1 MRTPQASFS
10 LQAIVAIVACL
21 LLSGHVLAYITDCS
35 KPIMIEEFKVKEVTF
50 VEAVGLLRA
59 KTRDLDPTESNPE
72 MKGINIVFQGVTE
85 EQKKKKVSLELQIVP
100 AAFVLETLAKMVGL
114 QMRVDAHA
122 VVLLPKEANQALQT
136 RIYKVPPDFLTQKA
150 K

>member
-1 MRTPQASFS
+1 MFALIAAAFFAESSALGF
-10 LQAIVAIVACL
+10 
-21 LLSGHVLAYITDCS
+21 ITDCS

-50 VEAVGLLRA
+50 VEAVALLRA
-59 KTRDLDPTESNPE
+59 KTSDVDPSEPDPKR
-72 MKGINIVFQGVTE
+72 KGINIIFQGVTE
-85 EQKKKKVSLELQIVP
+85 EQKTKKVSLDLKVVP
-100 AAFVLETLAKMVGL
+100 AAFVLESLAKMVGL

-136 RIYKVPPDFLTQKA
+136 RIYRVPPDFLSQKA

>member
-10 LQAIVAIVACL
+10 LQAIVAIAGCL

-35 KPIMIEEFKVKEVTF
+35 KPIMIEEFKVKDVTF
-50 VEAVGLLRA
+50 VEAVELLRA
-59 KTRDLDPTESNPE
+59 KTRDLDPTQPDPE
-72 MKGINIVFQGVTE
+72 RKGVNIVFQGVTE

-100 AAFVLETLAKMVGL
+100 AAFVLESLAKMVGL

-136 RIYKVPPDFLTQKA
+136 RIYRVPPDFLTQKA

>member
-1 MRTPQASFS
+1 MKTLQASFS
-10 LQAIVAIVACL
+10 LQAIIAITSCL
-21 LLSGHVLAYITDCS
+21 LLAGHVLAFIPDCS
-35 KPIMIEEFKVKEVTF
+35 KPIMIEEFKVKDVTF
-50 VEAVGLLRA
+50 VEAVAQLRA
-59 KTRDLDPTESNPE
+59 KTRDLDPTEPNPE

-85 EQKKKKVSLELQIVP
+85 EQKKKKVSLELKIVP
-100 AAFVLETLAKMVGL
+100 AAFVLESLAKMVGL

-136 RIYKVPPDFLTQKA
+136 RIYRVPPDFLSQRA